1 MRPAFAASV
10 AALLAAL
17 VAVPAAADRFVAGGE
32 PMPSPAP
39 FQVLADKEEV
49 CAPAVAALRRLG
61 VQITAADGRID
72 MRAPNGASLI
82 VRTGSDQALV
92 NGVERALPAAVSRQG
107 EHLFLPLRTVA
118 WHLGI
123 AYRWDQ
129 QSRTIFLH
137 PRVTDI
143 TFARLPDKVRVTI
156 GGSAQLSYSAG
167 TLKQPP
173 RIYVDVANADLFA
186 AEQQI
191 LVNEA
196 DLVSVRASQNSL
208 NPDSVRVV
216 LDLKQEVPAYHHS
229 TTDGGRTIVIDLPAP
244 KLEPETAQGTVTVDS
259 IRLVRRSDTVCAL
272 VVNASGA
279 PVASLSDRRGT
290 PQTVV
295 ELSNARLTE
304 ERVEGEHPLVE
315 SATAEQTGE
324 NEARIVLNLR
334 SPQPAALARGPRGL
348 CVLLGQVPPGDVT
361 VVLDP
366 GHGGGQ
372 PGAPGRS
379 GLEEKTVN
387 LAVALRAEKLLRAQG
402 ARVLLTR
409 REDCSL
415 IPLPV
420 PAPRDQLRRELT
432 MRAGVANK
440 QGADVFIS
448 IHCNAGSASA
458 RGTETYYSTPRSLGL
473 AKVLQQELLKGLG
486 RKDGGVRRRKDFVVT
501 SRSLMPAALVELA
514 FLSSAEEEALL
525 GSPEFQQRAA
535 QAITDGVRRFAE
547 EGGLLAYYAELE
559 SVKWVQTGAA
569 AARSQP
575 TPAAADS
582 PGSGASAGD
591 SR

>member
-1 MRPAFAASV
+1 
-10 AALLAAL
+10 
-17 VAVPAAADRFVAGGE
+17 
-32 PMPSPAP
+32 
-39 FQVLADKEEV
+39 
-49 CAPAVAALRRLG
+49 
-61 VQITAADGRID
+61 
-72 MRAPNGASLI
+72 
-82 VRTGSDQALV
+82 
-92 NGVERALPAAVSRQG
+92 
-107 EHLFLPLRTVA
+107 
-118 WHLGI
+118 
-123 AYRWDQ
+123 
-129 QSRTIFLH
+129 
-137 PRVTDI
+137 
-143 TFARLPDKVRVTI
+143 
-156 GGSAQLSYSAG
+156 
-167 TLKQPP
+167 
-173 RIYVDVANADLFA
+173 
-186 AEQQI
+186 
-191 LVNEA
+191 
-196 DLVSVRASQNSL
+196 VRASQNSL

-216 LDLKQEVPAYHHS
+216 LDLKQEVPAYHDG

-348 CVLLGQVPPGDVT
+348 CVLFGRVPLDQVT

-366 GHGGGQ
+366 GHGGRQ
-372 PGAPGRS
+372 PGAPGPS

-402 ARVLLTR
+402 ARVILTR
-409 REDCSL
+409 REDSSL
-415 IPLPV
+415 IPV
-420 PAPRDQLRRELT
+420 TCKDELRSELT

-448 IHCNAGSASA
+448 IHCNAGSAVA

-514 FLSSAEEEALL
+514 YLSCADEEALL

-559 SVKWVQTGAA
+559 SAKWVQARVE

-575 TPAAADS
+575 TPVAADS
-582 PGSGASAGD
+582 SGSGASAGD